1 MVTPSAR
8 WALPA
13 TDYKRMSP
21 TLSEVEKDGKSW
33 SSTVGMGNVKGVRIE
48 GRRIEVSM
56 DDGRTIHVVMENGM
70 DPTKEEFTLVTDAFD
85 DVVEGR
91 GWKLERRKLVSPY
104 LGRRPSPSVGY
115 AGDPKLVEEVFG
127 WNALV
132 RGPDGF
138 LDCYGASVLACAVAW
153 AFVRYP
159 EDLVCPPLPTVP
171 LGKSSMGMFE
181 QGKFGKSEDGHVME
195 QVPGIAYAS
204 AIDGHGGLDTMEL
217 LRSKSWRSFKKHLKG
232 DIRAALVGMM
242 REMDQECYLEYAR
255 ARVKWEQS
263 GNAQYVRDVASG
275 RAREA
280 KKQKRSMVPPGS
292 TGACMAVAVVDESK
306 GVLHAAVVGDCF
318 VALRR
323 TDGTLSQLPTHEA
336 HSPWEMARTML
347 LGGFVAPPGNT
358 WRVQGTMMPGRC
370 FGDLGILPGAEPSL
384 YSVSLEDVTHVLVAS
399 DGLYVPS
406 YPKTLTPTGNGPKED
421 AKAWGWDL
429 MSDNFDDR
437 TLVVITLA
445 KQQCEKVC

>member
-1 MVTPSAR
+1 
-8 WALPA
+8 
-13 TDYKRMSP
+13 MSP
-21 TLSEVEKDGKSW
+21 TLSEVASGEKSW
-33 SSTVGMGNVKGVRIE
+33 SSPHGMGNVVGVSIQASY
-48 GRRIEVSM
+48 IEVSM
-56 DDGRTIHVVMENGM
+56 DNGIRVRVKMENGM
-70 DPTKEEFTLVTDAFD
+70 DPTKEDFTLQTDAFD
-85 DVVEGR
+85 DVVAGR

-115 AGDPKLVEEVFG
+115 AGDPKLVEDVFG
-127 WNALV
+127 WHALA

-153 AFVRYP
+153 AFVRHP
-159 EDLVCPPLPTVP
+159 EDLVCPPLPTRV
-171 LGKSSMGMFE
+171 LGKSSMGVYE
-181 QGKFGKSEDGHVME
+181 QAKFGGSEDGHVME
-195 QVPGIAYAS
+195 QMPGLVFGS
-204 AIDGHGGLDTMEL
+204 AIDGHGGPGTMEL
-217 LRSKSWRSFKKHLKG
+217 LRARSWRAFKKHMDG

-242 REMDQECYLEYAR
+242 REMDHECYLEYAR

-275 RAREA
+275 RARES

-292 TGACMAVAVVDESK
+292 SGACMSVAVVDESK

-318 VALRR
+318 VAVRR

-336 HSPWEMARTML
+336 SSPWEMARTML
-347 LGGFVAPPGNT
+347 LGGFVSPPGNT

-384 YSVSLEDVTHVLVAS
+384 YSVPLGDVTHVLVAS

-406 YPKTLTPTGNGPKED
+406 YGKTLTPTGKGPKED
-421 AKAWGWDL
+421 AKSWGWEL

-437 TLVVITLA
+437 TLVVIELA
-445 KQQCEKVC
+445 QP